1 VLPKHWFSVQ
11 SFVDHCLS
19 CCLFSYFDHCAVCPS
34 TLRCHPSFLK
44 RSNDSSVLVIVY
56 YW

>member
-44 RSNDSSVLVIVY
+44 RSNDSSVLVIVN